1 MTKEKE
7 IKRRL
12 KRAAEHLEAICKT
25 DMLQY
30 IASEV
35 RDGSYK
41 ITPRKQIDPYVGLT
55 GGIWINPDT
64 RWIIWRGDWEF
75 QKTLEHPVH
84 IKVSQEVANA
94 VFMLSLIASGNR

>member
-1 MTKEKE
+1 MEKKKE

-12 KRAAEHLEAICKT
+12 KRAAEHLEVICKT
-25 DMLQY
+25 DTLQY

-41 ITPRKQIDPYVGLT
+41 ITPRNQQDPYVGLT
-55 GGIWINPDT
+55 GGYWVNPYT

-75 QKTLEHPVH
+75 QRTLEHPVH
-84 IKVSQEVANA
+84 VKVSQEVANA
-94 VFMLSLIASGNR
+94 VFMLSLIASNNQ